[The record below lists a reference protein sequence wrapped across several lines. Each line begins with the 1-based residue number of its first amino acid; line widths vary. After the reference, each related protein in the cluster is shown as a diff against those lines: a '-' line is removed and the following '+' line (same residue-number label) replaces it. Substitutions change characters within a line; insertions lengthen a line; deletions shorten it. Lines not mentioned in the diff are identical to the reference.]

1 MFWKS
6 IFWLAKLIFWLD
18 WSLEFYLEFL
28 LENDFEAISIVY
40 SIVLQFYLERYENF
54 FNGFASLFP
63 CLISFSRITE
73 SLLEEL
79 FSLKLLLL
87 FPFEIEL
94 LDNEDYKSKSI
105 FFLGLRMFM
114 SYSIDLAFTLLRYD
128 FLLFLF
134 ANLYPCLCSLSIW
147 IDSSLLL
154 LLYIESFTL
163 LFIDNDLSIFFFYIL
178 LCHSAFIV
186 LITIHYFNLYTDF

>member
-163 LFIDNDLSIFFFYIL
+163 LFIDNDLSIFFSFSCYVSALL
-178 LCHSAFIV
+178 LC
-186 LITIHYFNLYTDF
+186 

>member
-1 MFWKS
+1 M
-6 IFWLAKLIFWLD
+6 
-18 WSLEFYLEFL
+18 
-28 LENDFEAISIVY
+28 ENDFEAISIVY

-114 SYSIDLAFTLLRYD
+114 SYSIDLAFTLLKYD

-163 LFIDNDLSIFFFYIL
+163 LFIDNDLSIFFSFSCYVSALL
-178 LCHSAFIV
+178 LC
-186 LITIHYFNLYTDF
+186 